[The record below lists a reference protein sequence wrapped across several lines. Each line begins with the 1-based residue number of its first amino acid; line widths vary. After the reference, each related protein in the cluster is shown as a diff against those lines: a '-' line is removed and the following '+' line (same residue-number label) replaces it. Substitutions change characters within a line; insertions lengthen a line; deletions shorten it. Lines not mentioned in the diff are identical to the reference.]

1 MQNKACSGTG
11 FCVGFCRLFSE
22 GPGLLLMITAGN
34 VCGVKYAEFYGTIA
48 AEINNC
54 TICVYGVL
62 NGIWEYFSE
71 RRRARSS
78 MRILM

>member
-22 GPGLLLMITAGN
+22 GPGLLLVITAGN
-34 VCGVKYAEFYGTIA
+34 VCGVKCAEFYGTIA

-62 NGIWEYFSE
+62 NGI
-71 RRRARSS
+71 
-78 MRILM
+78 